1 MIGDFVELLRGAPAP
16 AGCINPYSD
25 NEERVDASWNSSEIR
40 ACQLESYLRRR
51 RTSAQLLLI
60 AEAPGY
66 QGARFSG
73 IAMTCERTL
82 LGGKPGIPAEMVL
95 EDRAAGQRTSSIE
108 VARNR
113 PERELGFCEPTA
125 SIVWK
130 ELVRH
135 GLTDAV
141 VLWNVF
147 PFHPRRAGA
156 SLSNRTPTNEEVL
169 STLHV
174 ADELLRSFPDRKVVC
189 IGNTAREHL
198 GKLIPNVESIRHPA
212 NGGARAFREGLQDVV
227 EHLRRDRAP
236 AP

>member
-1 MIGDFVELLRGAPAP
+1 MIADFIELLRDTSAP
-16 AGCINPYSD
+16 AGCINPYTD
-25 NEERVDASWNSSEIR
+25 NEERVDSSPNSAEIR
-40 ACQLESYLRRR
+40 TCQLESYLRRR
-51 RTSAQLLLI
+51 QKSARLLLI

-82 LGGKPGIPAEMVL
+82 LGGKAGIPLETVL
-95 EDRAAGQRTSSIE
+95 EDGIVGRRTSCVD

-130 ELVRH
+130 ELLRH
-135 GLTDAV
+135 GLTDEV

-156 SLSNRTPTNEEVL
+156 PLSNRTPTNEEVN

-174 ADELLRSFPDRKVVC
+174 AEDLLRAFPDREVLC

-198 GKLIPNVESIRHPA
+198 GRLITNVKAIRHPA
-212 NGGARAFREGLQDVV
+212 NGGARAFREGFQDAVK
-227 EHLRRDRAP
+227 HLPATDRV
-236 AP
+236 